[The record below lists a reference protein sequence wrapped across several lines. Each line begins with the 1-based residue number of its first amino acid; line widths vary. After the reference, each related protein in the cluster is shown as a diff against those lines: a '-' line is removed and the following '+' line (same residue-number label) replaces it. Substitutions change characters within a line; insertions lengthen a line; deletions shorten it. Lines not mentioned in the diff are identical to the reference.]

1 MWELPQ
7 KSPTIVKK
15 PTTKRE
21 SATFCYKA
29 SERLEQFFFRF
40 WERVLE
46 NSQKRIKQKGTIS
59 KKGGTP
65 L

>member
-1 MWELPQ
+1 M
-7 KSPTIVKK
+7 
-15 PTTKRE
+15 
-21 SATFCYKA
+21 
-29 SERLEQFFFRF
+29 EQFFFRF

-59 KKGGTP
+59 KKGRTP